1 MIQLK
6 SGAGRELK
14 NAWRW
19 MQAGLDHM
27 KGDPRRIREGYEQEI
42 EKAIRRNAPSKSRWS
57 IGVDTMRKA
66 NNASDS
72 VCASLILKVRAVA
85 GLPRTRW
92 DRKCLASVN
101 QVILFKDDGYIA
113 YFVLVDICG
122 YNCSLVWKKRNRMF
136 SVSMAV

>member
-42 EKAIRRNAPSKSRWS
+42 EKAIRRNAPSKSRFQALKLRMLQ
-57 IGVDTMRKA
+57 IGTHP
-66 NNASDS
+66 
-72 VCASLILKVRAVA
+72 I
-85 GLPRTRW
+85 
-92 DRKCLASVN
+92 
-101 QVILFKDDGYIA
+101 
-113 YFVLVDICG
+113 
-122 YNCSLVWKKRNRMF
+122 
-136 SVSMAV
+136 